1 MSSLKVV
8 WASQF
13 KKDYKMAMKS
23 HLDMDLLDGII
34 KSLSDQ
40 AELDPKYKDHPL
52 SGDWKSFRECHI
64 KPDWLLIYKIEGN
77 RLILTLVRTGS
88 HSNLF
93 GK

>member
-1 MSSLKVV
+1 
-8 WASQF
+8 
-13 KKDYKMAMKS
+13 MKS

-34 KSLSDQ
+34 KNLSDQ

-52 SGDWKSFRECHI
+52 SGNWKSFRECHI
-64 KPDWLLIYKIEGN
+64 KPDWLLIYKIEGD

>member
-1 MSSLKVV
+1 
-8 WASQF
+8 
-13 KKDYKMAMKS
+13 MKS

-34 KSLSDQ
+34 KNLSDQ

-52 SGDWKSFRECHI
+52 SGNWKSFRECHI
-64 KPDWLLIYKIEGN
+64 KPDWLLIYKIEGD

-88 HSNLF
+88 HSNSF